1 MINAHKTQA
10 SLEKDTHKQTHAL
23 TPTHKRER
31 ERWDLWG
38 RGAKSISSKM

>member
-10 SLEKDTHKQTHAL
+10 SLEKDTHKQTHAH

-31 ERWDLWG
+31 EREMRSVG
-38 RGAKSISSKM
+38 EGC